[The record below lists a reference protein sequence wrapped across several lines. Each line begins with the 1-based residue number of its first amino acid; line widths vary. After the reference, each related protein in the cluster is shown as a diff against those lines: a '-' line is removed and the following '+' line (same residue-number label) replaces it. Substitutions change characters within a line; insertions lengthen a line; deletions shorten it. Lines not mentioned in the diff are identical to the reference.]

1 MSRVM
6 RGLGRVFGGAVR
18 VVRWSLASVEDEPGA
33 YPAPMAGVDHGPV
46 PSVRLRLDTDTKR
59 PRRSAR

>member
-1 MSRVM
+1 MSTVM

-18 VVRWSLASVEDEPGA
+18 VVRWSLASVDDEPAA
-33 YPAPMAGVDHGPV
+33 YSAPMAGADHGPI
-46 PSVRLRLDTDTKR
+46 PSVSLRLDTDTKR